1 VIEHVST
8 MKTPMSSK
16 KPNEYLNINMSSK
29 YANNIAKKFNDH
41 TLAALSFYT
50 ANIINRFEQAPKR
63 PAKVM
68 RMYYSLVKL

>member
-1 VIEHVST
+1 

-16 KPNEYLNINMSSK
+16 KPSEYLNINMSSK

-50 ANIINRFEQAPKR
+50 ANIIVRLAPAPVN
-63 PAKVM
+63 PAKNI
-68 RMYYSLVKL
+68 RIYYSTVKL